1 MKFTYDVGCECG
13 GRIVFSTTGEEKF
26 GPGEC
31 ASCKKT
37 AYLTDPLSVSVTA
50 ERLLYRSKVELENGD
65 YSLSIVIATIAV
77 ESYLTRLFLKL
88 KGMENY
94 ATTFELPNES
104 MEVQWE
110 KEYPRSGGF
119 LKPSDFV
126 AHRFTGVD
134 IRPVRYEQQ
143 HRGRA
148 RFLRVA
154 QHQQGTAFKVLSGRA
169 VQSPQSDSALG
180 LRQFDSARSRT
191 LSSDCGRDRHDLE
204 GDGPFEIWKFLSLWE
219 VISV

>member
-1 MKFTYDVGCECG
+1 MKFTYNAACECG
-13 GRIVFSTTGEEKF
+13 GQIVFAATGEGQF

-31 ASCKKT
+31 SMCKKT
-37 AYLTDPLSVSVTA
+37 TYLIDPLSVSVTA
-50 ERLLYRSKVELENGD
+50 ERLLYRSKAELENGD

-104 MEVQWE
+104 METQWE
-110 KEYPRSGGF
+110 QEYPRSGGF

-126 AHRFTGVD
+126 AKRFTGLTFDQFVMSNN
-134 IRPVRYEQQ
+134 IAATY
-143 HRGRA
+143 A
-148 RFLRVA
+148 FL
-154 QHQQGTAFKVLSGRA
+154 GLPNPNKVLPSRYF
-169 VQSPQSDSALG
+169 QDELFNTSQSDRTLG

-191 LSSDCGRDRHDLE
+191 LPSDCGCDHHDLE
-204 GDGPFEIWKFLSLWE
+204 RDGPFEIWGFLSSWD
-219 VISV
+219 VMNV